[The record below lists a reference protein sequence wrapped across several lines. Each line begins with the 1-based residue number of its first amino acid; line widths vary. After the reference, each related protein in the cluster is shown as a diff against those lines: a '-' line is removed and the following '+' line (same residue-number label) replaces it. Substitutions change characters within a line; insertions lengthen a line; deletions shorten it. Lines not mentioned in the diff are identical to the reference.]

1 MVISILGGSLISLTT
16 LMLYTF
22 GAAILIISPG
32 PDFLYVTT
40 RGIAQGR
47 KAGILSAAGISIGL
61 LVHTVL
67 AALGLSA
74 LLQTSG
80 FLFQAVKFTG
90 AAYLIYLGIK
100 AFLSKESII
109 QQDVN
114 SIKLDGIT
122 IFRQG
127 VLTNVFNPKA
137 IITFMAFIPQ
147 FINPVD
153 GNASFQIIILGAVI
167 AFLAIVW
174 FGIVGYFA
182 GTLGGWLST
191 KSSVKNTLRWITSSI
206 LIGLGLR
213 LAFSKK

>member
-1 MVISILGGSLISLTT
+1 MISLTT
-16 LMLYTF
+16 LMLYTI

-40 RGIAQGR
+40 RGVAQGR

-80 FLFQAVKFTG
+80 FLFQSVKFTG

-100 AFLSKESII
+100 AFLSKENIV
-109 QQDVN
+109 QQDIDT
-114 SIKLDGIT
+114 IKIDGLI

-147 FINPVD
+147 FINPLD
-153 GNASFQIIILGAVI
+153 GNASIQIVILGGII

-174 FGIVGYFA
+174 FGVVGYFA
-182 GTLGGWLST
+182 GSLGGWLSK
-191 KSSVKNTLRWITSSI
+191 KSGFKNILRWVTSSI
-206 LIGLGLR
+206 LIALGLR

>member
-1 MVISILGGSLISLTT
+1 MISSATII
-16 LMLYTF
+16 LYTI

-32 PDFLYVTT
+32 PDFIYVTT

-61 LVHTVL
+61 LIHTVL
-67 AALGLSA
+67 ASLGLSA

-80 FLFQAVKFTG
+80 FLFQAVKYTG
-90 AAYLIYLGIK
+90 AAYLIYLGIN
-100 AFLSKESII
+100 ALISKDNLI

-114 SIKLDGIT
+114 TVKLNGGT
-122 IFRQG
+122 VFRQG

-147 FINPVD
+147 FINPAD
-153 GNASFQIIILGAVI
+153 GTASIQIAILGGII

-174 FGIVGYFA
+174 FGIIGYFA
-182 GTLGGWLST
+182 GALGGWLSKQT
-191 KSSVKNTLRWITSSI
+191 YFKKALRWVTGCV
-206 LIGLGLR
+206 LIGLGVR
-213 LAFSKK
+213 LAFTKR

>member
-1 MVISILGGSLISLTT
+1 MISLTT
-16 LMLYTF
+16 LMLYTL

-61 LVHTVL
+61 LVHTIL

-80 FLFQAVKFTG
+80 FLFQTVKFTG
-90 AAYLIYLGIK
+90 AAYLIYLGIR
-100 AFLSKESII
+100 AFVSKDNII

-114 SIKLDGIT
+114 KIQLDGSV

-147 FINPVD
+147 FINPAD
-153 GNASFQIIILGAVI
+153 GNASIQIVILGAVI

-182 GTLGGWLST
+182 GSLGGWLSK
-191 KSSVKNTLRWITSSI
+191 KSAFKNAMRWITSSI

>member
-1 MVISILGGSLISLTT
+1 MISSTT
-16 LMLYTF
+16 IILYTI

-32 PDFLYVTT
+32 PDFIYVTT

-61 LVHTVL
+61 LIHTVL
-67 AALGLSA
+67 ASLGLSA

-80 FLFQAVKFTG
+80 FLFQAVKYTG
-90 AAYLIYLGIK
+90 AAYLIYLGVNALI
-100 AFLSKESII
+100 SKDNLI

-114 SIKLDGIT
+114 TVKLDSAAV
-122 IFRQG
+122 FRQG

-147 FINPVD
+147 FINPAD
-153 GNASFQIIILGAVI
+153 GTASIQIAILGGII

-174 FGIVGYFA
+174 FGIIGYFA
-182 GTLGGWLST
+182 GALGGWLS
-191 KSSVKNTLRWITSSI
+191 KQSIFKKALRWVTGCV
-206 LIGLGLR
+206 LIGLGVR
-213 LAFSKK
+213 LAVTKK